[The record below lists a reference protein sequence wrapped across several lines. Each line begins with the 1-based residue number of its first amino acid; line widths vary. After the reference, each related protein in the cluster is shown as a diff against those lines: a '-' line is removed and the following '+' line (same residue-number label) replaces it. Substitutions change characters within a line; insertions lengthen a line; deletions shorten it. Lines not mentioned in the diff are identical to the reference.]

1 MACSP
6 YFSLTTTTTDLEG
19 KILSMS
25 DLFKLE
31 NDSAKRYDST
41 FLQNSIDALYRMV
54 ELVKSNP
61 KYDFPMLV
69 DRINT
74 GPISPTE
81 YADFLIATGT
91 TQASVE
97 YINSTNINSINTV
110 GSQYL
115 NNMDNYYTDNFSSS
129 TTGGICGL
137 YSKFKS
143 FLDKLES
150 NKFLSMGM
158 LSFESVIHSLIDKIK
173 EKILSTVDQLT
184 KQLGSWT
191 GSIQGIVGHIKDV
204 KNFYSD
210 DSLKSIK
217 TTVSTIIS
225 DITSKFEIPQTQV
238 DDFARIKQLG
248 EAIEYLLYRF
258 CQLSTAVEGFMN
270 GPLKGLQDAMKHSA
284 NIKSILENGSNLS
297 TLNAVK
303 AGAFRMPD
311 STIDSVKSQLGSS
324 LNATQTSTST
334 SGSASGGDTGAGAAT
349 PSKYYAGDIT
359 EEEKSMIAE
368 MLSAT
373 PEQIRAGSF
382 AAAKHLK
389 FQPQVLSQNDPYDCA
404 GVKELQ
410 PAVVVVAIRISK
422 SLGKPLQIN
431 SGYRSPAYNA
441 AQPGSAKNSQHMK
454 GLAMDCA
461 RSAYGTDFASGENF
475 IKTASQCG
483 AGGIGTYPTFIHI
496 DAGPRRTWSTI
507 GGTQLGHDNARN
519 LHTHDKFRNG

>member
-1 MACSP
+1 
-6 YFSLTTTTTDLEG
+6 
-19 KILSMS
+19 MS
-25 DLFKLE
+25 DLFLLE
-31 NDSAKRYDST
+31 NDSAKRYDPA

-54 ELVKSNP
+54 DMVKMNQAL
-61 KYDFPMLV
+61 YDFPMLI
-69 DRINT
+69 DRVNT

-91 TQASVE
+91 TQATVE
-97 YINSTNINSINTV
+97 YINATTANSINTV
-110 GSQYL
+110 AAQYL

-137 YSKFKS
+137 YNKFKS
-143 FLDKLES
+143 FLDKFTINL
-150 NKFLSMGM
+150 NLLSGL
-158 LSFESVIHSLIDKIK
+158 LSFEKVIHQLIDKIK

-184 KQLGSWT
+184 KQLGSWV
-191 GSIQGIVGHIKDV
+191 GSIQGIVGQIKDV

-210 DSLKSIK
+210 LSLDSIK
-217 TTVSTIIS
+217 NTVSTVIK
-225 DITSKFEIPQTQV
+225 DIAGKFEIPQTQT
-238 DDFARIKQLG
+238 DPIAIIKQELD
-248 EAIEYLLYRF
+248 AVAYLLYRF

-270 GPLKGLQDAMKHSA
+270 GPLKGLQSAMKQSA
-284 NIKSILENGSNLS
+284 NIKSILENGSNIS
-297 TLNAVK
+297 MKNAVA
-303 AGAFRMPD
+303 AGAFRMSD
-311 STIDSVKSQLGSS
+311 GTIDSIKSQLGSG

-334 SGSASGGDTGAGAAT
+334 SGAASGNDTGAGAAT

-373 PEQIRAGSF
+373 GEQLRGGSF
-382 AAAKHLK
+382 AAAKYLK

-410 PAVVVVAIRISK
+410 PAVVVIAIRISK

-461 RSAYGTDFASGENF
+461 RAAYGTDFSSGENF

-483 AGGIGTYPTFIHI
+483 AGGIGTYPTFIHV

-507 GGTQLGHDNARN
+507 AGSQLGHDNARN
-519 LHTHDKFRNG
+519 LHTQDKFRNG